1 MRFYRSFW
9 LYRRRL
15 LSRLQ
20 YLTAPVFIIY
30 CDILHTFMGVQVT
43 TTVDNEVL
51 ELLDEAAKQ
60 ENISRSKLI
69 SQVLSHWVHSK
80 SEVKHMGE
88 ILKEK
93 EDMIAQLR
101 ADKSFLEGH
110 IHSLMA
116 ERDRLLPAPGS
127 GVGFWSRLFG
137 RKPA

>member
-1 MRFYRSFW
+1 
-9 LYRRRL
+9 
-15 LSRLQ
+15 
-20 YLTAPVFIIY
+20 
-30 CDILHTFMGVQVT
+30 MGVQVT

-51 ELLDEAAKQ
+51 ELLDEAAKR
-60 ENISRSKLI
+60 ENVSRSKLI
-69 SQVLSHWVHSK
+69 SEVLSQWVYSK

-110 IHSLMA
+110 VHALMA
-116 ERDRLLPAPGS
+116 ERERLLPAPGT
-127 GVGFWSRLFG
+127 GGFWSRLFG